1 MEIYGEKVKL
11 RAMEPEDMELF
22 RQLMNDPET
31 EKTTVGRNMPVSK
44 YQQMKWYESAVS
56 NRDLLRFTIVELE
69 TGKAVGLYSAM
80 KIDWQNRSIFVSY
93 KIASDARGKGLATD
107 AQFAFFRY
115 AFEEMGMHKID
126 ESVLDFN
133 AASKRVAKKVG
144 MKPEGTK
151 REAVFKNGSYHDLI
165 LLGALYEDFLEAA
178 KQQNWMNPTN

>member
-31 EKTTVGRNMPVSK
+31 EKTTVGGNMPVSE
-44 YQQMKWYESAVS
+44 YQQMKWYESAVTS
-56 NRDLLRFTIVELE
+56 RDVLRFTIEELE

-93 KIASDARGKGLATD
+93 KIASDSRGKGLATD

-126 ESVLDFN
+126 GSVLEFN
-133 AASKRVAKKVG
+133 TGSKRVADKTG
-144 MKPEGTK
+144 MKREGIK
-151 REAVFKNGSYHDLI
+151 REAVFKNGRFYDLV
-165 LLGALYEDFLEAA
+165 LLGVLYEDYLEAV
-178 KQQNWMNPTN
+178 KRQNWMNSAN